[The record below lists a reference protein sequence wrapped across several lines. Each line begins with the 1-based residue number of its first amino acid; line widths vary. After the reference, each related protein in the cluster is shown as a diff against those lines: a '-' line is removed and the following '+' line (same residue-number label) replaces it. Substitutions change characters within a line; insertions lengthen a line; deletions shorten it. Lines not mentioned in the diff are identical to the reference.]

1 MIESNSRLFPRA
13 RAGTLAAAV
22 SCTVAGVV
30 FVWSWVMGLPLVG
43 LPDLLLTL
51 GILTLNLLL
60 YRRLRGGERAA
71 DLAAGFA
78 LFTAM
83 ATAGTLLSY
92 LAFRAG
98 APLADA
104 RLAAWDQA
112 LFGFYWPDWAAWV
125 EARPGLRDTLNLAYT
140 SMSMQIAAAL
150 VLLPLAGMRARAD
163 EFLVVMG
170 LCLAVTVVVSAMLPA
185 EGAGVFFR
193 AETYARYLEAQ
204 RALREGTLG
213 VLDLNNLQGIV
224 TFPSYHTATGVA
236 LIYAARGT
244 PLAFLAWVLNG
255 LMILSTPT
263 EGWHYLVDV
272 AAGVLVALGAIF
284 VARRLFR

>member
-1 MIESNSRLFPRA
+1 MTEARTRLPARA
-13 RAGTLAAAV
+13 RAGLIAAGASCAAAG
-22 SCTVAGVV
+22 TV
-30 FVWSWVMGLPLVG
+30 FVWSWANGLPVRG

-51 GILTLNLLL
+51 AVLALNLLL

-71 DLAAGFA
+71 DLAAGVA

-83 ATAGTLLSY
+83 ATAGSLLSY

-104 RLAAWDQA
+104 RLAAWDAA
-112 LFGFYWPDWAAWV
+112 LFGFHWPDWAAWV
-125 EARPGLRDTLNLAYT
+125 EARPGLRDTLRIAYT
-140 SMSMQIAAAL
+140 SMSLQIAAAL

-163 EFLVVMG
+163 EFLAVMG
-170 LCLAVTVVVSAMLPA
+170 LSLAVTVAISAALPA
-185 EGAGVFFR
+185 EGAAVFFGD
-193 AETYARYLEAQ
+193 ETPAHYLDAQ
-204 RALREGTLG
+204 RALRGGTLG
-213 VLDLNNLQGIV
+213 ALDLGNLQGIV
-224 TFPSYHTATGVA
+224 TFPSYHTVTAVA
-236 LIYAARGT
+236 LIHAARGT

-272 AAGVLVALGAIF
+272 VAGVAVAVGA
-284 VARRLFR
+284 VWAARRRLG